1 MNNKQS
7 KAPFTHCAGCGYFY
21 DGICNRAE
29 ETLCQFASASEKPKE
44 KAIIEQIRKEVAKEI
59 LQELFK
65 EALNNRYGM
74 VDFRQIKAHAKKYGV
89 EVE

>member
-1 MNNKQS
+1 MNKQ
-7 KAPFTHCAGCGYFY
+7 
-21 DGICNRAE
+21 IE
-29 ETLCQFASASEKPKE
+29 EIKKTERDYEIYALGMDVGK
-44 KAIIEQIRKEVAKEI
+44 IEGRKEVAKEI

-89 EVE
+89 EVNGCDN